1 MPILDFRQP
10 SVNGTILEYIPENTE
25 NITWR
30 VPNLEGGGIFIAPN
44 MPIMF
49 DGSQSFDTDSEF
61 YGKESVHPN
70 DPDWN
75 GITKWV
81 WDFGDSS
88 PEVLGPLVWHSY
100 ELPGIYLIEFTVLDG
115 FEGGEANSTYLTVH
129 VSSSPDILTTNPI
142 GDEYVTVGD
151 AINLDIVV
159 SDSDLT
165 LGVVAWMDE
174 DASEDS
180 DGDGNMTNDKDVNLA
195 DQLTIKWDFNVFEDS
210 NFDGNYRNDWANWE
224 NKNWNLPGDSR
235 IAVEVCDGVG
245 VCSSKD
251 FIITVLSTSE
261 DNSPKTLSDLTIDDL
276 IPDKESFGV
285 LSLVAIVLILG
296 WLVMRQKN
304 EDEMDAIDILETYG
318 VEVKLE
324 GGLPGMDQHTPPPQ
338 PKYLTVDERKNK
350 ESGYVRPIRTRR
362 EK

>member
-1 MPILDFRQP
+1 
-10 SVNGTILEYIPENTE
+10 
-25 NITWR
+25 
-30 VPNLEGGGIFIAPN
+30 
-44 MPIMF
+44 
-49 DGSQSFDTDSEF
+49 
-61 YGKESVHPN
+61 
-70 DPDWN
+70 
-75 GITKWV
+75 
-81 WDFGDSS
+81 
-88 PEVLGPLVWHSY
+88 
-100 ELPGIYLIEFTVLDG
+100 
-115 FEGGEANSTYLTVH
+115 
-129 VSSSPDILTTNPI
+129 
-142 GDEYVTVGD
+142 
-151 AINLDIVV
+151 
-159 SDSDLT
+159 
-165 LGVVAWMDE
+165 
-174 DASEDS
+174 
-180 DGDGNMTNDKDVNLA
+180 MTNDKDVNLA

-304 EDEMDAIDILETYG
+304 EDEMDAIDMLETYG